1 MKRMMMTAIVM
12 LAMTSAVMAQETN
25 KETSNRIQEQQMKAQ
40 MDSLDAVFDSLELK
54 GVTVTAQKPLV
65 KMEADKMSYDVGG
78 DTDSR
83 SSTVLEMLRKV
94 PMVSVDGQDNI
105 TVNGSSSF
113 KVYVDGKP
121 NVMFSQNASQIFK
134 MMPAASV
141 SKIEVITNPGAK
153 YDAEGAV
160 GVLNIV
166 LAKQQGGG
174 SAAQALNGLTGTVR
188 GTVGTKGAGGGVFFS
203 AQQGKLSAS
212 GNAMYQYQKMSGLE
226 VTMNRETLSDGSLMH
241 YEQNGTQRVPFTMGN
256 VSLGYDVDSLNT
268 VSATVGVTAFSAKM
282 SSSPST
288 WMTGPAYGEGL
299 SYTYDMTTRM
309 RSTSLN
315 ASADW
320 QHFFSADRDRY
331 LTFSYL
337 MTYAPQRT
345 EVKQIYPAPMPSM
358 ETLNKPKSLE
368 QTFQLDY
375 TTPIAQGQTLNLG
388 GKYIM
393 RDNDSWTED
402 LEYKHGNDIGAAYVE
417 YDGKFGI
424 FGAKAGLRYEHTWQN
439 VEYKK
444 GNGAD
449 FKKNYGNLVPS
460 LALSLSPSMT
470 QNIGMTYNMRI
481 SRPGIT
487 YLNPYVDRSMPGN
500 ITYGNSYI
508 DVEKMHNLGLTYSSF
523 SQTLM
528 VNVGL
533 HQSFSNNQIS
543 DYSFYE
549 DGLLHNTYGNV
560 VKQRN
565 SSLSAFV
572 NWMAAPKTR
581 LMLNGEL
588 NYVDMRSEVLDM
600 KNSGW
605 QGNIMVGAQQT
616 LPWDVKLSLNA
627 IANTKSYTLQGW
639 STGMEALVASVTKSL
654 LNDRLSI
661 TLAGITG
668 LQDGGSINMD
678 SHSRGRDFTN
688 LQHIKVPLAQAQ
700 LHVSYTFGNT
710 RVRAKEHK
718 SRIENDFMEKKSE
731 QEQINSTTNM

>member
-1 MKRMMMTAIVM
+1 MKRMMMTAIGM

-160 GVLNIV
+160 EELVGAPVL
-166 LAKQQGGG
+166 
-174 SAAQALNGLTGTVR
+174 QASGAHVELVAGIARLPGDD
-188 GTVGTKGAGGGVFFS
+188 GMGAGGGVFFS

-588 NYVDMRSEVLDM
+588 NYVDMRSDVLDM

-627 IANTKSYTLQGW
+627 SAR
-639 STGMEALVASVTKSL
+639 SL

>member
-1 MKRMMMTAIVM
+1 MKKVMMTAIGM
-12 LAMTSAVMAQETN
+12 LAMTSAAMAQVTN
-25 KETSNRIQEQQMKAQ
+25 NETSGNMQGQQMTSR

-65 KMEADKMSYDVGG
+65 KMEADKMTYDVAG
-78 DTDSR
+78 DTDSK
-83 SSTVLEMLRKV
+83 SATVLDMLRKV

-134 MMPAASV
+134 MMPAAAV

-153 YDAEGAV
+153 YDAEGSV
-160 GVLNIV
+160 GVLNIM
-166 LAKQQGGG
+166 LAKQQGGA
-174 SAAQALNGLTGTVR
+174 AAQALNGTTGTIR
-188 GTVGTKGAGGGVFFS
+188 GVVGNKGAGGGVFFS

-212 GNAMYQYQKMSGLE
+212 GNALFQYQKMGGLE
-226 VTMNRETLSDGSLMH
+226 VSVDRETLTEGGGLMH
-241 YEQNGTQRVPFTMGN
+241 YEQDGTQRVPFTMGN
-256 VSLGYDVDSLNT
+256 LNLAYDIDSLNT
-268 VSATVGVTAFSAKM
+268 VSAEVGLTAFKAKM
-282 SSSPST
+282 SSSPLTQMS
-288 WMTGPAYGEGL
+288 GAAYGEGF
-299 SYTYDMTTRM
+299 SYTYDMMTRM

-320 QHFFSADRDRY
+320 QHFFSADRDRF
-331 LTFSYL
+331 LTVSYL

-345 EVKQIYPAPMPSM
+345 EISQIYEAPMPSLF
-358 ETLNKPKSLE
+358 TVNKPKSLE

-375 TTPIAQGQTLNLG
+375 TTPIAMGQTLNLG

-393 RDNDSWTED
+393 RDNDSWSED
-402 LEYKHGNDIGAAYVE
+402 MEYEHGNDIGAAYVE
-417 YDGKFGI
+417 YEGKFGI

-449 FKKNYGNLVPS
+449 FKRDYGNLVPS
-460 LALSLSPSMT
+460 VALSLSPSMT
-470 QNIGMTYNMRI
+470 KNIGLTYNMRI

-487 YLNPYVDRSMPGN
+487 YLNPYIDRSLPGN
-500 ITYGNSYI
+500 ISYGNSYI
-508 DVEKMHNLGLTYSSF
+508 DVEKMHNVGLTYSSF
-523 SQTLM
+523 SQKLM

-533 HQSFSNNQIS
+533 HQSFSDNLIS
-543 DYSFYE
+543 EYSFYE
-549 DGLLHNTYGNV
+549 GGLLHTTYGNV

-565 SSLSAFV
+565 SSLSAFL
-572 NWMAAPKTR
+572 NWMATPKTR
-581 LMLNGEL
+581 FMFNGAL
-588 NYVDMRSEVLDM
+588 DYVDLRSDMLDM

-605 QGNIMVGAQQT
+605 QGNLMLGAQQT
-616 LPWDVKLSLNA
+616 LPWDLKLSVNA
-627 IANTKSYTLQGW
+627 IANSKTYTLQGW
-639 STGMEALVASVTKSL
+639 STGMEALVASITKSL

-661 TLAGITG
+661 TLAGVTG
-668 LQDGGSINMD
+668 LNKGGSINMD

-688 LQHIKVPLAQAQ
+688 VQHIKVPLAQVQ
-700 LHVSYTFGNT
+700 LNVSYTFGNT
-710 RVRAKEHK
+710 KVRTKEHK

-731 QEQINSTTNM
+731 QEQINGTTNM